1 MSVTAD
7 KFQDPIALEQ
17 SVGDSFRHPS
27 IAVRIC
33 AVFFGAH
40 SVVECYMG
48 CTIGGRF
55 RAMITLRVRVLVK
68 VQASAWVTSRGRSR
82 FKVSKV
88 WGQSQGHG

>member
-7 KFQDPIALEQ
+7 KSQDPIALEQ
-17 SVGDSFRHPS
+17 SVGGSFRHPL

-40 SVVECYMG
+40 SVVEYYRG
-48 CTIGGRF
+48 CTVGGRF
-55 RAMITLRVRVLVK
+55 RVMITLRVRVLVR

-82 FKVSKV
+82 FRVSKV
-88 WGQSQGHG
+88 LGQSQGYG